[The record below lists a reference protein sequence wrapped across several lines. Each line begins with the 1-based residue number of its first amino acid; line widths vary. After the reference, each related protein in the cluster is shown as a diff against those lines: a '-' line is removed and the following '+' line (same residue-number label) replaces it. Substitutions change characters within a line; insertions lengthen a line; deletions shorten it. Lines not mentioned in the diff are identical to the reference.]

1 MGLARGGRA
10 FSGVET
16 LLKHW
21 ICAVPLLLFVTVMAA
36 PQLDLIAPEVDEFYF
51 MNDAGMIIDGP
62 YSPLDV
68 VASVIRNSPNHT
80 PLYFIL
86 LNLWGHLVG
95 YEIALARALTLLI
108 ALLSL
113 AMIYRLTRDFSTPLA
128 GLLALIVVLS
138 NAFFNFYFAN
148 ARMYPLLVL
157 LAALSLWLYLRI
169 VHGTREARTRDY
181 AALTFVCYLLA
192 NTHAFSALLFLAV
205 GAYHLLQVRKDR
217 RWLNA
222 SLAVLL
228 ALLLFSPWLGVLLTS
243 GLERNSASFWPESG
257 DLGQVLAALQAVA
270 FNDSA
275 ILLLLALAGLVM
287 SWRDH
292 RPRTARFLSIALYF
306 LLAFSLVAHF
316 SEDFGASKVR
326 LALAGW
332 PVLIALIAI
341 GLVSWIRWRKWLASF
356 ALLWI
361 LAGLS
366 FQQTA
371 DWRALFAGR
380 ERPYAQPAWH
390 IVSRMA
396 QQSFPSAPILT
407 YLVDLTDIHWP
418 AYINYP
424 QSRYYFADRGLELV
438 TYEDRGV
445 FRDYVLGQSNVTP
458 FLRVFYQ
465 TARVDAA
472 ALEALDATMRQAN
485 YEECELSEF
494 GIDTVLVLYAWPI
507 LDCGDPIEPAAAEN
521 ELISYFLYGA
531 EVDRAEDKIVF
542 VDQWRARKA
551 FAAES
556 INLSHQLISA
566 EWENV
571 AQLDL
576 PLVHENSLRQF
587 LIDIADVPAGSYRLV
602 TILYDSRTR
611 ERFDWIDNPDN
622 PAYMLALSEL
632 AIPER

>member
-1 MGLARGGRA
+1 MGLARGGRG
-10 FSGVET
+10 FSGAET

-21 ICAVPLLLFVTVMAA
+21 VCAVPMLLFVTLMAA
-36 PQLDLIAPEVDEFYF
+36 PQLDLIVPEVDEFYF

-62 YSPLDV
+62 YTPLDV
-68 VASVIRNSPNHT
+68 LASVVRNSPNHT

-95 YEIALARALTLLI
+95 QEIAILRVLTLFTG
-108 ALLSL
+108 LLAL
-113 AMIYRLTRDFSTPLA
+113 AMIYRLTRDFSGPLA
-128 GLLALIVVLS
+128 GLLALIIVLS
-138 NAFFNFYFAN
+138 NAFFNFYYAN

-157 LAALSLWLYLRI
+157 LAALALWLYLRI
-169 VHGTREARTRDY
+169 VHRTREARNRDY

-192 NTHAFSALLFLAV
+192 NTHVFSALLFAAV
-205 GAYHLLQVRKDR
+205 GIYHLLHVPKDR
-217 RWLNA
+217 RWLKV
-222 SLAVLL
+222 SLAVL
-228 ALLLFSPWLGVLLTS
+228 AGLLLFSPWLGVLLTS
-243 GLERNSASFWPESG
+243 GLERNSASFWPESD

-270 FNDSA
+270 FNGSA
-275 ILLLLALAGLVM
+275 ILLLLALAGLAM
-287 SWRDH
+287 SWRGQ
-292 RPRTARFLSIALYF
+292 RPTTARFLPIALYF
-306 LLAFSLVAHF
+306 LAAFGLVAQF
-316 SEDFGASKVR
+316 SDGFGVSKVR

-332 PVLIALIAI
+332 PVIIVLIAV
-341 GLVSWIRWRKWLASF
+341 GLVGWIRWRKLLASL

-361 LAGLS
+361 VAGLS
-366 FQQTA
+366 YQQSA

-390 IVSRMA
+390 IVSRLA
-396 QQSFPSAPILT
+396 LQSFSSAPILT

-438 TYEDRGV
+438 TPEDRAG
-445 FRDYVLGQSNVTP
+445 FRDYVLRHSNREP

-465 TARVDAA
+465 TSGVDAA
-472 ALEALDATMRQAN
+472 EADALDTTMRGAN
-485 YEECELSEF
+485 YEACDVSEF
-494 GIDTVLVLYAWPI
+494 GIDTVLVLYGWPI
-507 LDCGDPIEPAAAEN
+507 LNCSEPVAPAAAET
-521 ELISYFLYGA
+521 ELISYFLYDV
-531 EVDRAEDKIVF
+531 EVDRTEDKIVF

-551 FAAES
+551 FAAEA

-587 LIDIADVPAGSYRLV
+587 SIDIADVPAGNYRLM
-602 TILYDSRTR
+602 TIIYEGRTG
-611 ERFDWIDNPDN
+611 ERFDWIDNPDK
-622 PAYMLALSEL
+622 PAYMLALADL
-632 AIPER
+632 VIPER